1 LGDQNLLTTDDGAK
15 PVEYKVKRFIKHEN
29 YDRHSKKNDIALIEL
44 EKDVTFGKF
53 IRPACLQQNDYQ
65 GNVVAVISS
74 FANEILLKF

>member
-29 YDRHSKKNDIALIEL
+29 YDKDSKENDIALIEL

-53 IRPACLQQNDYQ
+53 IRPGCLQQSGYQ
-65 GNVVAVISS
+65 GEVVAVIIS
-74 FANEILLKF
+74 FSNEILLKF